1 MSTYQLSQGATIR
14 RSHEVTS
21 GLPVFVTENG
31 ISTDDDAE
39 RIEYVTR
46 ALLGVERCLSDG
58 LDVRGYFYW
67 SLLDNFEWAFGY
79 GPHFG
84 LASVDRQ
91 SFQRSAKHS
100 REWLGSV
107 ARSNALVRLSLA
119 SQVAG
124 ERRQRPEMTA
134 IERSAPCS
142 PASQGVI
149 GIETD

>member
-67 SLLDNFEWAFGY
+67 SLLDNFEWVLGY
-79 GPHFG
+79 GPTFG
-84 LASVDRQ
+84 MVEVDRQ
-91 SFQRSAKHS
+91 TFARRPKPSAA
-100 REWLGSV
+100 WLGGV
-107 ARSNALVRLSLA
+107 A
-119 SQVAG
+119 SQNG
-124 ERRQRPEMTA
+124 L
-134 IERSAPCS
+134 
-142 PASQGVI
+142 
-149 GIETD
+149 